1 MEKLKNLR
9 TYLMIILTL
18 NVFSQDFSK
27 KNDSIKLN
35 LLEVD
40 KESFSVEYDK
50 KELLS
55 FNLWDETRIGVLYV
69 KIGGNLFNK
78 LTFSYNRILISKKE
92 VKLVNGKYV
101 EHGISY
107 QFNDKGTLNQL
118 YSYKDGI
125 LDGIYISY
133 FDNGSINVRG
143 KYLNGEK
150 NGIWEFFNL
159 KGILVRKEKK

>member
-9 TYLMIILTL
+9 SYVMIILTF

-40 KESFSVEYDK
+40 KESFSVKYDK
-50 KELLS
+50 QELLS

-69 KIGGNLFNK
+69 KIEGNLFNK
-78 LTFSYNRILISKKE
+78 LTFSYNRILTSRKE
-92 VKLVNGKYV
+92 VKLVNGRYI
-101 EHGISY
+101 EHGTSY
-107 QFNDKGTLNQL
+107 QFNDKGILNQL
-118 YSYKDGI
+118 YTFKDGI
-125 LDGIYISY
+125 LNGIYISY
-133 FDNGSINVRG
+133 FDNGNINVKG

-150 NGIWEFFNL
+150 NGIWEFFNQ
-159 KGILVRKEKK
+159 KGVLIKKEKK